1 MALITGKF
9 GSGIAETILGT
20 SEDDT
25 ISPLGG
31 FDLVDGGA
39 GIDTV
44 VVLAGSYQFTVAR
57 KGGLVY
63 VDTISSASGG
73 GDQLRLRD
81 VERISFT
88 DSKMALDLAPTQ
100 AAGRAVL
107 LIGAVLGRE
116 AVVSNKELMGV
127 GIGLFDQGL
136 SMLAMSSLVM
146 RLPIWTDLAGGN
158 SNSEIAN
165 YLLTRVQGVSP
176 TSEALAAAVATL
188 DQGAEGEF
196 LAQLAQSSTNIT
208 RLDLVGIAQHGIE
221 FL

>member
-1 MALITGKF
+1 MATIFGKF

-20 SEDDT
+20 PDNDT

-39 GIDTV
+39 GLDTV
-44 VVLAGSYQFTVAR
+44 VVLAGSNQFSVAR
-57 KGGLVY
+57 KGNLVY

-88 DSKMALDLAPTQ
+88 DSKLALDLDPTQ
-100 AAGRAVL
+100 SAGQAVL
-107 LIGAVLGRE
+107 LIGAVMGRE
-116 AVVSNKELMGV
+116 AVLSNKELMGV

-136 SMLAMSSLVM
+136 SMLALSGLVM

-158 SNSEIAN
+158 SSSHIAN
-165 YLLTRVQGVSP
+165 YLLTRAQGAAPS
-176 TSEALAAAVATL
+176 SEALAAAVATL
-188 DQGAEGEF
+188 DHGAEGEF
-196 LAQLAQSSTNIT
+196 LAQLAQSGTNIS
-208 RLDLVGIAQHGIE
+208 RVDLVGIAQHGLG
-221 FL
+221 FV